1 MGMGAVSGA
10 RCSMQRCGIERKA
23 AASWLRSDTS
33 PALGTALGAA
43 LGTALAGGSDG
54 GRVAGAAAAPTA
66 TTVEAR

>member
-33 PALGTALGAA
+33 PALGTALG
-43 LGTALAGGSDG
+43 TALAGGSDG

>member
-1 MGMGAVSGA
+1 
-10 RCSMQRCGIERKA
+10 MQRCGIERKA

-33 PALGTALGAA
+33 PALGAA